1 MDVDMTMGFNDYQKV
16 AHETAKYPVLRCYE
30 KIIDE
35 RGTRPSEDFARVDY
49 IYATLGL
56 AGEAG
61 EVAEKVKKLVRN
73 QNGAYSDDDAYE
85 LAKELGDVLW
95 YVAELCSCLGLKMDD
110 VAHANLNKLAD
121 RAKRNVIKSEG
132 DDR

>member
-16 AHETAKYPVLRCYE
+16 AHETAQYPDMWMYNENFNTDV
-30 KIIDE
+30 KINYVY
-35 RGTRPSEDFARVDY
+35 PA
-49 IYATLGL
+49 LGL
-56 AGEAG
+56 VGEAG
-61 EVAEKVKKLVRN
+61 EVAEKVKKIVRN
-73 QNGAYSDDDAYE
+73 KRGEWTKEMLSDIE
-85 LAKELGDVLW
+85 KELGDVLW